1 VAAELSARGLA
12 PATVQKSYQ
21 LLGKVMGAAVD
32 AGMLAQS
39 PCRRVPLPKV
49 EREEM
54 RFLTPAEVATLAD
67 AIAPRCRALVLVGA
81 YGGLRIGELAGLRR
95 SRVDLLRG
103 TVTVAEIVVEVRG
116 VLHIGG
122 SPKTRAS
129 RRTVGLPRFVVEEL
143 AAHIAV
149 LATRRRLCSPRR
161 RVARCASTGSGLGCG
176 GRRPGRPAW
185 TGCASTTCATPPSPC
200 GSQPGPTPRRSRL
213 APDTPR

>member
-1 VAAELSARGLA
+1 MRRRIDSCMGMVSISAEAF
-12 PATVQKSYQ
+12 Q

-67 AIAPRCRALVLVGA
+67 AVHARYRALVLVGA

-103 TVTVAEIVVEVRG
+103 TVQVAEIVVEVRG
-116 VLHIGG
+116 VLHIGP
-122 SPKTRAS
+122 PKTRAS
-129 RRTVGLPRFVVEEL
+129 RRTVGLPRFVAEEL
-143 AAHIAV
+143 AAH
-149 LATRRRLCSPRR
+149 LAGPADSEAFVFTAPQGGPL
-161 RVARCASTGSGLGCG
+161 RVTAFRARVW
-176 GRRPGRPAW
+176 RPG
-185 TGCASTTCATPPSPC
+185 
-200 GSQPGPTPRRSRL
+200 PRAA
-213 APDTPR
+213 APDGAPR